1 MIAHCVPLLI
11 CMHSNVRTTK
21 TCTVSTIS
29 TPKVPASFQFHQ
41 VLKRSHTLSN
51 WDAIQDAF
59 CTGTRRTCSSQS
71 SAEMQ
76 RKSRQRKKQIHKNCP
91 CSNVHMNRDDIPSY
105 TPSMSPPE
113 ASLPNE
119 MFEEFRCCWATI
131 RIFYSES
138 IRKVFRVVFNACF
151 GVNTFLLHRAP
162 CQLLIETYGLDVNH
176 KDSNGQTCSSTAISM
191 PSLCTR
197 KKIAARKTL
206 FVDVQKCRQCVLKC
220 VCVSCSFL

>member
-11 CMHSNVRTTK
+11 CMHSNVSTTK

-41 VLKRSHTLSN
+41 VKRSHTLSN

-105 TPSMSPPE
+105 TPSMSHPE
-113 ASLPNE
+113 ASLPNGL
-119 MFEEFRCCWATI
+119 FEEFRCCWATI

-138 IRKVFRVVFNACF
+138 IMKDHEGLPSSFQCLLWSQHFFVASCPVPVAHRDIRARCKPQGQQWTDMFLNSNFNAEPMH
-151 GVNTFLLHRAP
+151 T
-162 CQLLIETYGLDVNH
+162 QE
-176 KDSNGQTCSSTAISM
+176 DS
-191 PSLCTR
+191 R
-197 KKIAARKTL
+197 KEDTIR
-206 FVDVQKCRQCVLKC
+206 
-220 VCVSCSFL
+220 